1 MFLRGAMARREAIR
15 RREEVVVHWEGSR
28 VRLPCIR
35 ITLSRML
42 TPLLVLVGH
51 AKEVT
56 SPRLRRVSISST
68 EENTD
73 LEQSLASLRQVHLQS
88 PGMFPTTVPEG
99 EEVLPHD
106 GPSSSIQ
113 PSPINTKHIAGTGS
127 GKTKSLARKLASSIA
142 SLGGSPHP
150 PLGSETGSSPVG
162 ARPETIWNS
171 KSAYAT
177 DTQLLFKRRITNL
190 YVQTSALKQYVELNY
205 SGFRKIL
212 KK

>member
-1 MFLRGAMARREAIR
+1 M
-15 RREEVVVHWEGSR
+15 S
-28 VRLPCIR
+28 LPCPLTNFIQ
-35 ITLSRML
+35 ILTLLRVS
-42 TPLLVLVGH
+42 VGH

-56 SPRLRRVSISST
+56 SPRLRRVSLSST

-99 EEVLPHD
+99 EEILPHD
-106 GPSSSIQ
+106 GPSSSIL
-113 PSPINTKHIAGTGS
+113 PPPINTKHITGTGS
-127 GKTKSLARKLASSIA
+127 GRTKSLARKLASSIA

-150 PLGSETGSSPVG
+150 PLGSESASSPVG